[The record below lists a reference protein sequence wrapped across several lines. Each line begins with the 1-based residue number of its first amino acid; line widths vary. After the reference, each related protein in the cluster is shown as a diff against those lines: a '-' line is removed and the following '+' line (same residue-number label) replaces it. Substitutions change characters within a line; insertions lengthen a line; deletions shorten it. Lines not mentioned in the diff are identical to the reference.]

1 MKRLAIAL
9 SVLLSLNLTTLGMR
23 WLILSGFLPL
33 SQLWLPILIG
43 IGIVVLT
50 YFATLEASPFYNFY
64 AREAKLYVAA
74 GIAGILLGLI

>member
-9 SVLLSLNLTTLGMR
+9 SVLLSLNLITLGMR

-33 SQLWLPILIG
+33 TQLWLPILIG

-50 YFATLEASPFYNFY
+50 YFATLEASPFYNVY

-74 GIAGILLGLI
+74 VIAGILLGLI